1 MSTNLANVLRNPK
14 SPEFQRIYV
23 SLGKVEGKKQYAIDC
38 RKLKIQI
45 SMQGMQTIEN
55 GFSRKER
62 LAYSNNCDV
71 NSSIQNWGNDSKRA
85 YSCNQKT
92 LQKEKEDKKQK
103 EELKQKELREKKQ
116 KRLEEK
122 KQKQLEQEEEENF
135 EKWSKTNY
143 VVEDSWDD

>member
-85 YSCNQKT
+85 YSCNKQT
-92 LQKEKEDKKQK
+92 IQKQK
-103 EELKQKELREKKQ
+103 EELKDKKQ
-116 KRLEEK
+116 KILDEK
-122 KQKQLEQEEEENF
+122 KQKQKEEEEEENF
-135 EKWSKTNY
+135 NKWRMEKV
-143 VVEDSWDD
+143 VVEDAWDD

>member
-1 MSTNLANVLRNPK
+1 MPVNLATVLRNPK

-23 SLGKVEGKKQYAIDC
+23 SLGKVEGKKQYVIDC

-71 NSSIQNWGNDSKRA
+71 NSSIQNWGQDSNRA
-85 YSCNQKT
+85 YSCNKQT
-92 LQKEKEDKKQK
+92 IQKQK
-103 EELKQKELREKKQ
+103 EELKQKELKEKKQ
-116 KRLEEK
+116 KQLEEK

-135 EKWSKTNY
+135 EKWSKTNHF
-143 VVEDSWDD
+143 VEDSWDD